1 MHAHPFIRT
10 NCRKQT
16 CARGNGTQRNVEPFH
31 EYSGM
36 SKAHRE
42 SRVALVRLDRPRG
55 RTIDLGGRA
64 FAELSICRGE
74 VFGLGVVVSRV
85 SRVRARD
92 TPLSIR
98 TRRHV
103 SIPCT
108 DKHASR
114 SRCEIGGGGRTSTRI
129 RWKSA
134 PNVNEIVE
142 FEALFDNLFFFFLSR
157 GEGEIRWSVLF
168 KKKSYFGRNGWKY
181 L

>member
-1 MHAHPFIRT
+1 
-10 NCRKQT
+10 
-16 CARGNGTQRNVEPFH
+16 
-31 EYSGM
+31 M
-36 SKAHRE
+36 S
-42 SRVALVRLDRPRG
+42 LDQPRG

-114 SRCEIGGGGRTSTRI
+114 SRYEIGGGGTRSDENPMSTCPEIEDVESKLQTI
-129 RWKSA
+129 R
-134 PNVNEIVE
+134 
-142 FEALFDNLFFFFLSR
+142 
-157 GEGEIRWSVLF
+157 
-168 KKKSYFGRNGWKY
+168 
-181 L
+181 